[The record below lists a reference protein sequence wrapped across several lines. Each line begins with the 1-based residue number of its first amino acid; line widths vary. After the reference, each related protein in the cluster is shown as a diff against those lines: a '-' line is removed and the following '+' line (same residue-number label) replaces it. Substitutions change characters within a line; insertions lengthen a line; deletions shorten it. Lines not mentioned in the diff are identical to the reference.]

1 MTSPPQE
8 PTTQSVSADASSR
21 AALVQA
27 LRTYSVTMDAYIASM
42 SQAHGLHRTD
52 LNALAVVMDQTNRGH
67 RVTPRDLG
75 ATVNLS
81 TSATSSMLDRLERA
95 GHITRRQHPHDR
107 RSVVVEITELALQTG
122 GRIFGQLGGA
132 TEGLMNRY
140 SDEDIAVVVRFLEEL
155 NDVIRSIATAPDGAS
170 QRPTR

>member
-1 MTSPPQE
+1 
-8 PTTQSVSADASSR
+8 
-21 AALVQA
+21 
-27 LRTYSVTMDAYIASM
+27 MDAYIASM

-75 ATVNLS
+75 AVINLS

-95 GHITRRQHPHDR
+95 GHITRKQHPHDR

-122 GRIFGQLGGA
+122 GQIFGQLGGA
-132 TEGLMNRY
+132 TEALMRRY
-140 SDEDIAVVVRFLEEL
+140 SDEDITVVVRFLEEL
-155 NDVIRSIATAPDGAS
+155 NGVIRSIAATSDGAS
-170 QRPTR
+170 ERLPG